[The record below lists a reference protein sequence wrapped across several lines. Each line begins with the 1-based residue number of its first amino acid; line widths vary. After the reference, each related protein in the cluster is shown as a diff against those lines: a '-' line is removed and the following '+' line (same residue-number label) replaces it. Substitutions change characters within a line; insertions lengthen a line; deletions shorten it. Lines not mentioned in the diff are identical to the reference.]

1 MAHIDLEILDIALS
15 GSSSGAYALVLG
27 EVKGK
32 RKLPIVIGG
41 AEAQSI
47 AIEMENMR
55 PSRPLTHD
63 LFRNTLSVFGM
74 EVTEVV
80 IHKMSE
86 GIFYAQLVVTD
97 GIREERIDSRSSDA
111 VAIAVRFGCPIRC
124 STQVMEAAGVELDA
138 TDQDSPGGNVAASS
152 TRGDG
157 RRPELGRPQASI
169 GRSHRHGE
177 LRARVG
183 AEKANR
189 RVGRLSIFAP

>member
-1 MAHIDLEILDIALS
+1 MANIDLEILDIALS

-80 IHKMSE
+80 IHKMAE
-86 GIFYAQLVVTD
+86 GIFYAQLGVSD

-124 STQVMEAAGVELDA
+124 SAQVMEAAGVELDA
-138 TDQDSPGGNVAASS
+138 TDQDSPEETLQSVPQEEQDDAPSLEDLKRQLDEAIATENYERASELKKQIDALGG
-152 TRGDG
+152 
-157 RRPELGRPQASI
+157 
-169 GRSHRHGE
+169 
-177 LRARVG
+177 
-183 AEKANR
+183 
-189 RVGRLSIFAP
+189 

>member
-47 AIEMENMR
+47 AIEMEDMR

-86 GIFYAQLVVTD
+86 GIFYAQLVVSD

-124 STQVMEAAGVELDA
+124 SAQVMEAAGVELDA
-138 TDQDSPGGNVAASS
+138 TDQDAPEESSQVVPQEERDDAPSLEDLKRQLDEAIATENYERASELKKQVDALGG
-152 TRGDG
+152 
-157 RRPELGRPQASI
+157 
-169 GRSHRHGE
+169 
-177 LRARVG
+177 
-183 AEKANR
+183 
-189 RVGRLSIFAP
+189 

>member
-1 MAHIDLEILDIALS
+1 MKKIDLEILDIALS

-47 AIEMENMR
+47 AIELENMR

-63 LFRNTLSVFGM
+63 LMKNTLSSFGM
-74 EVTEVV
+74 EVTEVL

-86 GIFYAQLVVTD
+86 GIFYAQLTVTD
-97 GIREERIDSRSSDA
+97 GIREEQIDSRSSDA

-124 STQVMEAAGVELDA
+124 SQQVMDDAGVDLDGTEGEMRDLQDDVPAPPAPEEESLEELQRRLDEAIA
-138 TDQDSPGGNVAASS
+138 TENYELAS
-152 TRGDG
+152 
-157 RRPELGRPQASI
+157 ELKKRIDDRKG
-169 GRSHRHGE
+169 
-177 LRARVG
+177 
-183 AEKANR
+183 
-189 RVGRLSIFAP
+189 

>member
-1 MAHIDLEILDIALS
+1 MANIDLEILDIALS

-86 GIFYAQLVVTD
+86 GIFYAQLVVSD

-124 STQVMEAAGVELDA
+124 SAQVMEAAGVELDA
-138 TDQDSPGGNVAASS
+138 TDQDSPEETLQSVPQEEQDDAPSLEDLKRQLDEAIATENYERASELKKQIDALGG
-152 TRGDG
+152 
-157 RRPELGRPQASI
+157 
-169 GRSHRHGE
+169 
-177 LRARVG
+177 
-183 AEKANR
+183 
-189 RVGRLSIFAP
+189 

>member
-86 GIFYAQLVVTD
+86 GIFYAQLVVSD

-124 STQVMEAAGVELDA
+124 SAQVMEAAGVELDA
-138 TDQDSPGGNVAASS
+138 TDQDAPEESSQVVPQEERDDAPSLEDLKRQLDEAIATENYERASELKKQIDALGG
-152 TRGDG
+152 
-157 RRPELGRPQASI
+157 
-169 GRSHRHGE
+169 
-177 LRARVG
+177 
-183 AEKANR
+183 
-189 RVGRLSIFAP
+189 

>member
-47 AIEMENMR
+47 AIEMEDMR

-86 GIFYAQLVVTD
+86 GIFYAQLVVSD

-111 VAIAVRFGCPIRC
+111 VAIAVRFVCPIRC
-124 STQVMEAAGVELDA
+124 SAQVMEAAGVELDA
-138 TDQDSPGGNVAASS
+138 TDQDAPEESSQVVPQEERDDAPSLEDLKRQLDEAIATENYERASELKKQIDALGG
-152 TRGDG
+152 
-157 RRPELGRPQASI
+157 
-169 GRSHRHGE
+169 
-177 LRARVG
+177 
-183 AEKANR
+183 
-189 RVGRLSIFAP
+189 

>member
-1 MAHIDLEILDIALS
+1 MANIDLEILDIALS

-138 TDQDSPGGNVAASS
+138 IDQDSPDETAQSVPQEEVDNTPNLEDLKRQLNEAIAKENYERAAELKMQIDALGG
-152 TRGDG
+152 
-157 RRPELGRPQASI
+157 
-169 GRSHRHGE
+169 
-177 LRARVG
+177 
-183 AEKANR
+183 
-189 RVGRLSIFAP
+189 

>member
-1 MAHIDLEILDIALS
+1 MANIDLEILDIALS

-86 GIFYAQLVVTD
+86 GIFYAQLVVSD

-124 STQVMEAAGVELDA
+124 SGQVMEAAGVELDA
-138 TDQDSPGGNVAASS
+138 TDQDAPEETLQSVPQEEMDDAPSLEDLKRQLDEAIATENYERASELKKQIDALGG
-152 TRGDG
+152 
-157 RRPELGRPQASI
+157 
-169 GRSHRHGE
+169 
-177 LRARVG
+177 
-183 AEKANR
+183 
-189 RVGRLSIFAP
+189 

>member
-80 IHKMSE
+80 IHKMAE

-124 STQVMEAAGVELDA
+124 SAQVMEAAGVELDA
-138 TDQDSPGGNVAASS
+138 TDQDPPDESPQSLPQEEQGEAPSMEDLKRQLDEAIATENYERASELKKQIDALGG
-152 TRGDG
+152 
-157 RRPELGRPQASI
+157 
-169 GRSHRHGE
+169 
-177 LRARVG
+177 
-183 AEKANR
+183 
-189 RVGRLSIFAP
+189 

>member
-1 MAHIDLEILDIALS
+1 MANIDLEILDIALS

-86 GIFYAQLVVTD
+86 GIFYAQLVVSD

-124 STQVMEAAGVELDA
+124 SAQVMEAAGVELDA
-138 TDQDSPGGNVAASS
+138 TDQDSPEETLQSVPQEEQDDASS
-152 TRGDG
+152 LEDLKRQLDEAIATENYERAS
-157 RRPELGRPQASI
+157 ELKKQIDALG
-169 GRSHRHGE
+169 G
-177 LRARVG
+177 
-183 AEKANR
+183 
-189 RVGRLSIFAP
+189 

>member
-47 AIEMENMR
+47 AIEMEDMR

-86 GIFYAQLVVTD
+86 GIFYAQLVVSD

-111 VAIAVRFGCPIRC
+111 VAIAGRFGCPIRC
-124 STQVMEAAGVELDA
+124 SAQVMEAAGVELDA
-138 TDQDSPGGNVAASS
+138 TDQDAPEESSQVVPQEERDDAPSLEDLKRQLDEAIATENYERASELKKQIDALGG
-152 TRGDG
+152 
-157 RRPELGRPQASI
+157 
-169 GRSHRHGE
+169 
-177 LRARVG
+177 
-183 AEKANR
+183 
-189 RVGRLSIFAP
+189 

>member
-1 MAHIDLEILDIALS
+1 MANIDLEILDIALS

-74 EVTEVV
+74 EATEVV

-86 GIFYAQLVVTD
+86 GIFYAQLVVSD

-124 STQVMEAAGVELDA
+124 SAQVMEAAGVELDA
-138 TDQDSPGGNVAASS
+138 TDQDAPEETLQSVPQEEMDDAPSLEDLKRQLDEAIATENYERASELKKQIDALGG
-152 TRGDG
+152 
-157 RRPELGRPQASI
+157 
-169 GRSHRHGE
+169 
-177 LRARVG
+177 
-183 AEKANR
+183 
-189 RVGRLSIFAP
+189 

>member
-1 MAHIDLEILDIALS
+1 MANIDLEILDIALS

-86 GIFYAQLVVTD
+86 GIFYAQLVVSD

-124 STQVMEAAGVELDA
+124 SAQVMEAAGVELDA
-138 TDQDSPGGNVAASS
+138 TDQDSPEETLQSVPQEDQDDAPSLEDLKRQLDEAIATENYERASELKKQIDALGG
-152 TRGDG
+152 
-157 RRPELGRPQASI
+157 
-169 GRSHRHGE
+169 
-177 LRARVG
+177 
-183 AEKANR
+183 
-189 RVGRLSIFAP
+189 